1 MIWKKIIK
9 INNDSIYNMTARID
23 IIKKLGKYMFTE
35 ENLVKYFTNFSL
47 DTDKEKLKNKSELKS
62 HVLHSKKNDLFDI
75 MEKDKFFW
83 CFYIIHYKLSSYEQI
98 HNKFVEEKKIKFEMV
113 EAIRKH
119 KDILKKNKWKK
130 TKIEDE
136 LVNQPTISME
146 TFIALLT
153 IFNYS
158 FVIKKNNMFFQKIIH
173 DDIEQINLI
182 IIDSNSVSI
191 CFSNDNAKMITEY
204 QEKLWNVE
212 KYNKPLKS
220 ISKYKIKELKDI
232 SEKLCLNIEGLKK
245 KEIYALISQNIDTI
259 Q

>member
-9 INNDSIYNMTARID
+9 IIIYNINNMTTHID
-23 IIKKLGKYMFTE
+23 IINKLNQYMFTK

-47 DTDKEKLKNKSELKS
+47 DTDKLESKKRQESKQP
-62 HVLHSKKNDLFDI
+62 VLHSKKNDLFDI
-75 MEKDKFFW
+75 LEKDKYFW
-83 CFYIIHYKLSSYEQI
+83 CFYIIHYKLSSYAQI
-98 HNKFVEEKKIKFEMV
+98 YNKFVEEKKIKFEMV

-136 LVNQPTISME
+136 LVNQSTISLE
-146 TFIALLT
+146 TLIALLT

-158 FVIKKNNMFFQKIIH
+158 FAIKKNNMLFKKVIH
-173 DDIEQINLI
+173 DDTEQINLI
-182 IIDSNSVSI
+182 IVDSNSVSI
-191 CFSNDNAKMITEY
+191 CFSNDKAKMITEY

-212 KYNKPLKS
+212 KYNKPLNS

-245 KEIYALISQNIDTI
+245 KEIYALISQNIDTM
-259 Q
+259 